1 MNKERTRYS
10 QMERRMTYALVTALT
25 LFIVFLFA
33 SGFGTLWL
41 QILTGIVATLICIL
55 CFVYLF
61 LTKEWLRSRSLWM
74 SVASI
79 AIVLCILFS
88 VILHFPAPL

>member
-10 QMERRMTYALVTALT
+10 QMERRMTCALVTALT

-61 LTKEWLRSRSLWM
+61 LTREWLRSRSLWM